1 MANQYFQFKEF
12 IIQQDACGMKVT
24 TDGCLFGA
32 WAASLIQSIN
42 PQQILDIGT
51 GTGLLSLMLAQQ
63 TTATIDAVEID
74 EAAAVQ
80 ANQNVSSSKW
90 KQQITVHQTN
100 ILNYSSNIQY
110 DFIVTNPPF
119 FVNDL
124 RSNDAKRNLA
134 MHSSHLS
141 LIELLNCINNLLS
154 PKGFLAI
161 LLPAA
166 RSDYFESI
174 ANNFYIHQKIT
185 VQQTNQHTAFRAM
198 YLLSK
203 TVVEHSLEETIVIKN
218 SEQNYTVD
226 FIQLLKAYYLKL

>member
-42 PQQILDIGT
+42 PQQILDIGA

-90 KQQITVHQTN
+90 KQQI
-100 ILNYSSNIQY
+100 I
-110 DFIVTNPPF
+110 F
-119 FVNDL
+119 
-124 RSNDAKRNLA
+124 
-134 MHSSHLS
+134 
-141 LIELLNCINNLLS
+141 
-154 PKGFLAI
+154 
-161 LLPAA
+161 
-166 RSDYFESI
+166 
-174 ANNFYIHQKIT
+174 
-185 VQQTNQHTAFRAM
+185 
-198 YLLSK
+198 
-203 TVVEHSLEETIVIKN
+203 
-218 SEQNYTVD
+218 
-226 FIQLLKAYYLKL
+226 

>member
-80 ANQNVSSSKW
+80 ANQNVASSKW
-90 KQQITVHQTN
+90 KKQITIHQTN
-100 ILNYSSNIQY
+100 ILNYSKNIQY

-141 LIELLNCINNLLS
+141 LIELLNC
-154 PKGFLAI
+154 
-161 LLPAA
+161 
-166 RSDYFESI
+166 
-174 ANNFYIHQKIT
+174 
-185 VQQTNQHTAFRAM
+185 
-198 YLLSK
+198 
-203 TVVEHSLEETIVIKN
+203 
-218 SEQNYTVD
+218 
-226 FIQLLKAYYLKL
+226 